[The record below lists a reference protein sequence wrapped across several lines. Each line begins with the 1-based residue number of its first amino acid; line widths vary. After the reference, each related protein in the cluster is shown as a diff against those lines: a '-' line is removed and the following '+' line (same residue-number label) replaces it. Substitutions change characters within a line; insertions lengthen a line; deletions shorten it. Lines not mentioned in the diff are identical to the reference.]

1 MCLLAAPLRLL
12 FLLHQLN
19 QRSVAVGLR
28 ALAEENLLDHA
39 WLWRPDRMLRRQKT
53 QEVTS
58 LETQHCVCTP
68 AKRQESSVPH
78 LHLHGYHD
86 HQWVSHSHL
95 ISGLHQHL
103 HTRTA
108 VCSWG
113 TFISNQYN
121 KTKPMMSLRNK
132 KEVTH
137 SIMTSSLQRWEL
149 LLKSFSVCSYRI
161 SSSLIAPAA
170 SGFEGSS
177 NTPRRAPIHV
187 INKAEGFTIT
197 LQSSPVA

>member
-108 VCSWG
+108 VCSRG

-132 KEVTH
+132 K
-137 SIMTSSLQRWEL
+137 R
-149 LLKSFSVCSYRI
+149 
-161 SSSLIAPAA
+161 
-170 SGFEGSS
+170 S
-177 NTPRRAPIHV
+177 NTQYYDFFLATLRVTFEILFRVLLSHL
-187 INKAEGFTIT
+187 
-197 LQSSPVA
+197 LQSHCSSC